1 MENAADNLVKNLFP
15 IPQIPQEETPENID
29 VQKLPAKEVS
39 ATFDTIDM
47 EHLPSVDKLGAHSD
61 DNLIEQIRRA
71 EALTAFKDNVEANE
85 KALKQEFVE
94 RQINQIAEKSA
105 NFLDVITAIDQRV
118 IKSIVGT
125 DPVPDHDLHV
135 ILIYTD
141 SSNQAAEGRM
151 TTDHLMELIEPQLK
165 ELSDR
170 KVYHRVSHFSF
181 SNTFRYYLNK
191 GGYEIDVK
199 LMGGSQN
206 MTFIKNGFV
215 NIAKA
220 MVGQGRELA
229 RSIKNKVLGNNK
241 FYDHIRF
248 DPKPYSKPLPP
259 KA

>member
-1 MENAADNLVKNLFP
+1 MENPADNLVKNLLP
-15 IPQIPQEETPENID
+15 TPNSQEDANEETID
-29 VQKLPAKEVS
+29 VEN
-39 ATFDTIDM
+39 
-47 EHLPSVDKLGAHSD
+47 LPSVVKLGAQSD
-61 DNLIEQIRRA
+61 DNLIEQIRKA
-71 EALTAFKDNVEANE
+71 EAITAFKDNVEATE
-85 KALKQEFVE
+85 KKLKQELVE

-118 IKSIVGT
+118 IRSVVGP

-141 SSNQAAEGRM
+141 STNQPADGRM
-151 TTDHLMELIEPQLK
+151 TTDHLMELLEPQLK
-165 ELSDR
+165 ELVDR

-181 SNTFRYYLNK
+181 GSTFRYYLNK

-206 MTFIKNGFV
+206 MTFIKNGFT

-241 FYDHIRF
+241 LYDHIRF

-259 KA
+259 KG